1 MAIFTGST
9 AICRHL
15 AAWIIVAP
23 AVRLLVVALVLGVA
37 NGLVSAGAIAA
48 VLAAGWLATAIVLG
62 LRLPPPAAPPATP
75 AAAAP
80 GPSVDEPAAP
90 DEPPP
95 AAEPAELTAN
105 ELAMALHAVAAPH
118 AHLSAVAR
126 HLATT
131 PEKVRTG
138 LKAAGIPAG
147 DQVRM
152 RGRGVSTGVRAAHI
166 PPLPPA
172 ADPPPGDVVAAG
184 QPSNNNSN
192 NNFETVPDDTNPVRT
207 HVRWRARR
215 SG

>member
-1 MAIFTGST
+1 MAIWTGST
-9 AICRHL
+9 AICGHI
-15 AAWIIVAP
+15 AAWIAAAP
-23 AVRLLVVALVLGVA
+23 VPRLILIALVLGFV

-48 VLAAGWLATAIVLG
+48 VLAAAWLGAAIVLG
-62 LRLPPPAAPPATP
+62 LRLPPSAAVP
-75 AAAAP
+75 AAAADSA
-80 GPSVDEPAAP
+80 PSADEPAAT

-95 AAEPAELTAN
+95 AAEPAELTRS
-105 ELAMALHAVAAPH
+105 EVVMALHAVAAPH

-126 HLATT
+126 HLNTT
-131 PEKVRTG
+131 PEKVRAA